1 MVTLWLKASKLS
13 KIEVKDA
20 KSPVEF
26 GKLSRISTYFVL
38 RARVTGRLD
47 EIGTE
52 RTLRCCTGKI
62 VVSGQIL
69 GELCGDLGG
78 EEADK
83 ESYHRR
89 RQRPRHLQESVID

>member
-1 MVTLWLKASKLS
+1 LKL
-13 KIEVKDA
+13 KDA
-20 KSPVEF
+20 KFPVEI

-47 EIGTE
+47 ETGTE
-52 RTLRCCTGKI
+52 RRLRYCTGKKI

-69 GELCGDLGG
+69 GEFCGDLGG

-83 ESYHRR
+83 ESYH
-89 RQRPRHLQESVID
+89 QRPRHLQESVID